1 MRRTLLGMSQTALAE
16 AVALTFQQIQKYEKG
31 SNRVGSSRLFDISR
45 VLGVPIS
52 FFYEGITNETAS
64 QSPANLMGVRPED
77 MPEVD
82 DAKDPMA
89 RRETLEFVRS
99 YFRISDEP
107 VRQQVAKLI
116 KSLSKQ

>member
-1 MRRTLLGMSQTALAE
+1 MSQTVLAD
-16 AVALTFQQIQKYEKG
+16 AVGLTFQQIQKYEKG
-31 SNRVGSSRLFDISR
+31 SNRVGSSRLFDFSR

-52 FFYEGITNETAS
+52 FFYEGISNETAS
-64 QSPANLMGVRPED
+64 QSPAHLMGVRPED

-82 DAKDPMA
+82 DARDPMA
-89 RRETLEFVRS
+89 RRETLEFVRA
-99 YFRISDEP
+99 YYRISEEP